1 MGRHRSGRAGVR
13 AVAGEVS
20 PDDISCGA
28 DQLARGLR
36 SAATDGRV
44 DTGFPMDSAWRVSCR
59 RRTASPTST
68 TCPPRCWWTWPT
80 GADLA
85 REQAR
90 ARAARLAAGPGRSAG
105 QRGDVEAGVPMR
117 CVFALTAMGFVPDP
131 SADEIVRIRVLPAW
145 LRIDARF
152 GSVFRRRAI
161 RRWCC
166 VEEQRRT
173 PVILEGPAAR
183 LAVGLP
189 AGIALGAPLW
199 HFGVV
204 VALLGGWTALALIF
218 TSWTWIL
225 LWPFK
230 ADDTKKHASD
240 EEGRLWVVAGLILV
254 GAVASLVGCGT
265 CSSPIASGTG

>member
-1 MGRHRSGRAGVR
+1 
-13 AVAGEVS
+13 
-20 PDDISCGA
+20 
-28 DQLARGLR
+28 
-36 SAATDGRV
+36 
-44 DTGFPMDSAWRVSCR
+44 
-59 RRTASPTST
+59 
-68 TCPPRCWWTWPT
+68 
-80 GADLA
+80 
-85 REQAR
+85 
-90 ARAARLAAGPGRSAG
+90 
-105 QRGDVEAGVPMR
+105 MR
-117 CVFALTAMGFVPDP
+117 CVFALTAMGFVPDPP

-166 VEEQRRT
+166 DEEQRRT
-173 PVILEGPAAR
+173 PVILEGARGAAR
-183 LAVGLP
+183 SRTSRWDRTY
-189 AGIALGAPLW
+189 APLW

-265 CSSPIASGTG
+265 LLKSDREWDWLAVCSVALSWVTIHTLYALIYAKHFYDPLHRGGIDFNSPEGTGTDPVSKTSSMSLCHRDELRHTGHQSDVDPDAVDRVGAGRVVLPFRRRHHRLSGERARFRPG